1 VKRSNIGVAALLGV
15 VTFGLVACSSSGSSS
30 TGITGSPSGSN
41 AATTAASG
49 GGGGVQTFH
58 GTADL
63 TGTSPLSGS
72 WTGTGTY
79 AQCDRYV
86 KLTGVVFQ
94 RPGGGNVGSTNLG
107 ISVAIPPSTFT
118 GPGTYQSTDGVITV
132 ASGSGYSFSTSS
144 PGKVTIN
151 PDGSGSLV
159 FTGAQDTNAVSG
171 AVTGT
176 ESGTISW
183 TCSN

>member
-1 VKRSNIGVAALLGV
+1 MRRTTRAGMLLVLVALG
-15 VTFGLVACSSSGSSS
+15 LAACSSSSSSSTTTAGSSS
-30 TGITGSPSGSN
+30 
-41 AATTAASG
+41 ATTATTASSG
-49 GGGGVQTFH
+49 GGDGVQTFH

-63 TGTSPLSGS
+63 TGTSPLSGT

-79 AQCDRYV
+79 AKCDQYV
-86 KLTGVVFQ
+86 KTTDVVFQ
-94 RPGGGNVGSTNLG
+94 TPGGGNVGSTNLG
-107 ISVAIPPSTFT
+107 ISVAIPPSTYT
-118 GPGTYQSTDGVITV
+118 GPGTYQSTYGIITI
-132 ASGSGYSFSTSS
+132 ASSTGYDFSSSS

-151 PDGSGSLV
+151 PDGSGSIV

-171 AVTGT
+171 AVIGT